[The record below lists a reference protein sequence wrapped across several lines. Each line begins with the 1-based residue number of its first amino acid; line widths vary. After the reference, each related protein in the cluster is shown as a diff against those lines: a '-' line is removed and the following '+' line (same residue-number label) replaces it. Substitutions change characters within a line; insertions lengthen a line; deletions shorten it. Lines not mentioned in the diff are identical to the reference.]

1 MIAGPLKNQIDKL
14 WEELWTGGITNP
26 LTAIDQISL
35 LLFARLLDIAE
46 VRRAKSAGKTKRQS
60 SPLFGPRQQHLRWGS
75 LKKEPADRML
85 AIARDEL
92 FPHLRAL
99 ALGTPIAASM
109 TGAELVIQKP
119 SLLAS
124 AVRTIDALPL
134 AGGDAAGDLYE
145 HLLSKLSTAGINGQ
159 FRTPRHIVRFMI
171 DLVDPQPTEVIGDPA
186 CGTGGFLVGVMQH
199 LLERHSSEAGTLRG
213 EDGEAIYTGDK
224 LDPYRR
230 HIQRGMLHGFDI
242 DSTMLRIASMNLTL
256 HGIESPAIHYQD
268 TLSASFSD
276 RFPALATGG
285 FDVILANPPF
295 KGSLDAEDV
304 DPTLTGALKT
314 KRTELLFGTLV
325 LRMLKPGG
333 RSATIV
339 PEGVLFGSSK
349 APAALRRLLIEE
361 NGLQAVISLPAGV
374 FRPYAG
380 VSTAVLVFTKG
391 GRTDHVLFYDVKA
404 DGYSLDDKRER
415 TRADDLPDA
424 LARFRGRRAST
435 GSDRASKA
443 FTVSAAEILDN
454 GLDLS
459 INRYRKP
466 IYTELR
472 HESPKDIL
480 SDLRR
485 REQVIARGLAELD
498 AMLSN
503 SAPDLED
510 RTGRRERDGV
520 VARVDEPELE
530 RPPLEYL

>member
-1 MIAGPLKNQIDKL
+1 MIAGQLKNQIDKL

-35 LLFARLLDIAE
+35 LLLARLLDIAE
-46 VRRAKSAGKTKRQS
+46 VRRSKSAGQTRRRS
-60 SPLFGPRQQHLRWGS
+60 SPLFGPRQQHLRWSS
-75 LKKEPADRML
+75 LKSEPADRML
-85 AIARDEL
+85 SIARDEL

-99 ALGTPIAASM
+99 AQGTSLAAPLL
-109 TGAELVIQKP
+109 GAELVIQKP

-124 AVRTIDALPL
+124 AVRTVDALPL

-159 FRTPRHIVRFMI
+159 FRTPRHVVRFMI
-171 DLVDPQPTEVIGDPA
+171 DLVDPRPTEVIGDPA
-186 CGTGGFLVGVMQH
+186 CGTAGFLVGVMQH
-199 LLERHSSEAGTLRG
+199 LLERYSSEAGTLRG

-224 LDPYRR
+224 LDPHRR

-256 HGIESPAIHYQD
+256 HGIETPSIHYQD
-268 TLSASFSD
+268 TLSASFCE
-276 RFPALATGG
+276 RFPALATEG

-295 KGSLDAEDV
+295 KGSLDAADV
-304 DPTLTGALKT
+304 DETLTNAIKT
-314 KRTELLFGTLV
+314 KRTEILFVALI

-349 APAALRRLLIEE
+349 AHAALRRLLIEE
-361 NGLQAVISLPAGV
+361 NGLEAVISLPAGV

-380 VSTAVLVFTKG
+380 VSTAILVFTKG

-415 TRADDLPDA
+415 ARADDLPDA
-424 LARFRGRRAST
+424 LARFRGRLASKDT
-435 GSDRASKA
+435 DRASKA
-443 FTVSAAEILDN
+443 FMVPAAEIVEN

-459 INRYRKP
+459 MNRYKRP
-466 IYTELR
+466 IHAEVR
-472 HESPKDIL
+472 RESPQAIL
-480 SDLRR
+480 AELRR
-485 REQVIARGLAELD
+485 REESIARDLAELD
-498 AMLSN
+498 AMLSS
-503 SAPDLED
+503 SAPDPED
-510 RTGRRERDGV
+510 RAGRG
-520 VARVDEPELE
+520 
-530 RPPLEYL
+530 